1 MRKLILLVAALLAIS
16 LVVRTTVS
24 AQVVSER
31 KEIAVFKLSYYRYD
45 IPNAVLGGIDEEIR
59 SVFINLG
66 RFDVVGLT
74 QRLEEGDL
82 NEFIDKIKLYKQE
95 QVEIPEEVQMGQE
108 FFTKA
113 DFDRLTGS
121 FIVVVPTVANY
132 VVAQDGGDYEVN
144 IKTSFSFVNVEEGRT
159 FAQAFVDTEGKDENQ
174 DVAIKAALDAIP
186 AELTFEIRKI
196 PEFQLKTGVIE
207 VRGTELVIELGRDL
221 GLKPGDE
228 YVIVSSEILQSGR
241 ALSREQGLVVIK
253 EVSDEVSVAKIIY
266 ARPRPQIGDQLQ
278 EVPRFGMDITPYVH
292 YVVQSAAFPLPSD
305 QELFLIGARVAAS
318 RGFYGFRPMA
328 GIEIP
333 TIANILLAIPL
344 NVYVGGEY
352 NIYIGRFQIV
362 PMAGV
367 GVGMAYL
374 WYLGVPDVPED
385 QRYFVTHY
393 GGKASITANYLFSKN
408 LKFSV
413 EAGYNL
419 WLSRIPQLSFFKN
432 LVFPHYDGLFVG
444 AGVTW
449 KY

>member
-1 MRKLILLVAALLAIS
+1 LFI
-16 LVVRTTVS
+16 RTTVF

-82 NEFIDKIKLYKQE
+82 NEFIDKIKMFKEE
-95 QVEIPEEVQMGQE
+95 QTEIPEEVQMGKE

-113 DFDRLTGS
+113 DFDRLVGS
-121 FIVVVPTVANY
+121 FIVVVPSVANY
-132 VVAQDGGDYEVN
+132 VVARLDTGEYEVN
-144 IKTSFSFVNVEEGRT
+144 IKTSFSFINVEEGKT
-159 FAQAFVDTEGKDENQ
+159 FAQAFVDTEGKDTDQ
-174 DVAIKAALDAIP
+174 GLAIKAALDAIP
-186 AELTFEIRKI
+186 AELTFQIRKI
-196 PEFQLKTGVIE
+196 PEFQLKTGIIE
-207 VRGTELVIELGRDL
+207 VRGTEIIIELGRDL
-221 GLKPGDE
+221 GLKAGDE

-241 ALSREQGLVVIK
+241 ALTSEQGLVVIK
-253 EVSDEVSVAKIIY
+253 EVSDEVSVAKVIY

-292 YVVQSAAFPLPSD
+292 YVAQNAAFPLD
-305 QELFLIGARVAAS
+305 QQLFLFGARAAVS
-318 RGFYGFRPMA
+318 RGFYGFRPLI
-328 GIEIP
+328 GIEVP
-333 TIANILLAIPL
+333 TLANILLALPL

-352 NIYIGRFQIV
+352 NIYLGRFQIV

-374 WYLGVPDVPED
+374 WYLGIADVPED
-385 QRYFVTHY
+385 ERYFITHF
-393 GGKASITANYLFSKN
+393 GGKASITANYLFHKN
-408 LKFSV
+408 FKISV

-419 WLSRIPQLSFFKN
+419 WFSTIPQATFFKN
-432 LVFPHYDGLFVG
+432 LVFPSYDGLFVG
-444 AGVTW
+444 AGVTY